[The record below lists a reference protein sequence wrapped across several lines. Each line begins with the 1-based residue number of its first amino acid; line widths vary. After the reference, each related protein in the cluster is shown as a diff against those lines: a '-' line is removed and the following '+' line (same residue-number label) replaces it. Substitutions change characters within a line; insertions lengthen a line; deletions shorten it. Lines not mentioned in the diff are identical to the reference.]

1 MRPSLLRPARQH
13 LAIAAIA
20 AIALASMVMTVT
32 CLVGCMRPATAAELQ
47 DWGTRTYAGTTK
59 AAAFKATWAAV
70 RSLGYDVATAD
81 ASAGQLRTAPKVV
94 VVTVSGNQYGAQAAA
109 NAIAWDLDVTTSAA
123 GIVIHASP
131 RGYSGGQAVPQS
143 QMSASYLKRA
153 FETLFGE
160 IERDLG
166 VVPPAAPA
174 H

>member
-1 MRPSLLRPARQH
+1 MRPSLLRPA
-13 LAIAAIA
+13 LF
-20 AIALASMVMTVT
+20 AIALAALAVT
-32 CLVGCMRPATAAELQ
+32 SLPGCMRPATAAEMQ

-70 RSLGYDVATAD
+70 RSLGYDVATVD
-81 ASAGQLRTAPKVV
+81 AGAAQLRTAPKVV
-94 VVTVSGNQYGAQAAA
+94 VVTVTGNQYAAQAAA
-109 NAIAWDLDVTTSAA
+109 SAIAWDLDVTTSSA

-153 FETLFGE
+153 FETLFSE
-160 IERDLG
+160 IERDMG
-166 VVPPAAPA
+166 VVPPATSA